1 MKTRSTWPPLCA
13 VFVCRFEV
21 KIHGHL
27 VGAALFAPPH
37 SRALCHT
44 KVHSGISAL
53 RIAGGECKAA
63 KFSAGSF

>member
-44 KVHSGISAL
+44 KVHSGISAP